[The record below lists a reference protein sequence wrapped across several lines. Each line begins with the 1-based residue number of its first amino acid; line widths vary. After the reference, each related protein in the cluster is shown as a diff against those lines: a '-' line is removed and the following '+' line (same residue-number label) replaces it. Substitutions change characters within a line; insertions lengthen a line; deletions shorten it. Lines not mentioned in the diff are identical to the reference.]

1 MAKSNV
7 DPHNLVA
14 KKCATELKEKQ
25 YYLVK
30 LTTAN
35 EIELAGA
42 GVAAYVLAE
51 PAEEGQYGTIVMG
64 AERQKVIL
72 GGTVAVG
79 NGLTANSEGKAVKE
93 TGEGLIVGVALEAGV
108 AGDIVEALTTVPVTK
123 A

>member
-1 MAKSNV
+1 MALSNV

-14 KKCATELKEKQ
+14 RKCATELKEKQ

-30 LTTAN
+30 LTTAD

-42 GVAAYVLAE
+42 EEAAYVLAE

-64 AERQKVIL
+64 AERQKVLL

-79 NGLTANSEGKAVKE
+79 NELMSNSEGKAVKAA
-93 TGEGLIVGVALEAGV
+93 GSGYIVGVALEAGV